1 MEDFLRSLIGK
12 HIDAFCGGASSVRG
26 EIVNVENGI
35 LHLKDDNDEIC
46 YVAID
51 KIVAVWEKCDKGR
64 HPGFVFKS

>member
-1 MEDFLRSLIGK
+1 MEEFLRTLIGK
-12 HIDAFCGGASSVRG
+12 NIDAFCGGASSVRG

-35 LHLKDDNDEIC
+35 LQLKDESDEIC

-51 KIVAVWEKCDKGR
+51 KIVAVWQKHDKGR

>member
-1 MEDFLRSLIGK
+1 MEDFLQTLIGK

-35 LHLKDDNDEIC
+35 LHLKDEHDEIC

-51 KIVAVWEKCDKGR
+51 KIVAVWEKRDRG
-64 HPGFVFKS
+64 HLPGFVFKT